1 MKQCLKITFLLPDD
15 DNFLQKII
23 QRYARRLELEGVAQM
38 VEPKRVQVVACGSK
52 EAIEKLIDTIYQGD
66 SKAHPENV
74 EVEPFTKEQN
84 FRGIFRVIE

>member
-1 MKQCLKITFLLPDD
+1 MKQCLRITFLLPSNN
-15 DNFLQKII
+15 NFLQKLV
-23 QRYARRLELEGVAQM
+23 QRQARQLELEGVAQM
-38 VEPKRVQVVACGSK
+38 IDEQRVQVVACGSK